1 MEYIGIKLSSMET
14 KMLFPK
20 HNDKKKSTSS
30 IMIIKKILSFY
41 KSKKKG
47 ATNKTKNR
55 KNKGPTS
62 SI

>member
-30 IMIIKKILSFY
+30 IMIIKKNPLILQVKEKRS
-41 KSKKKG
+41 
-47 ATNKTKNR
+47 NKQ
-55 KNKGPTS
+55 NKE
-62 SI
+62 